1 MAESVATNNL
11 GNSSSVQG
19 AGPIDMFDTKLGKKD
34 SLFGL
39 MKRKQ
44 GKPLRSIVT
53 DATNREMSDDLKK
66 DRRRGI

>member
-1 MAESVATNNL
+1 MTESVATNNL
-11 GNSSSVQG
+11 GTSSSVQG
-19 AGPIDMFDTKLGKKD
+19 TGPIDMFDTKLGKKD

-53 DATNREMSDDLKK
+53 GATDKEMSDDLKK

>member
-1 MAESVATNNL
+1 MTESVLATNNL

-19 AGPIDMFDTKLGKKD
+19 SGPIDKFDPVM
-34 SLFGL
+34 GL

-44 GKPLRSIVT
+44 GKPLRSILQN
-53 DATNREMSDDLKK
+53 ATNKEMDNDLKK